1 MLVVVFLPADGVATG
16 TDTGWRLFESYPKG
30 GADQNALQSQ

>member
-1 MLVVVFLPADGVATG
+1 MLVVVFLPADGATTG
-16 TDTGWRLFESYPKG
+16 TDTGWRRFESYPKG